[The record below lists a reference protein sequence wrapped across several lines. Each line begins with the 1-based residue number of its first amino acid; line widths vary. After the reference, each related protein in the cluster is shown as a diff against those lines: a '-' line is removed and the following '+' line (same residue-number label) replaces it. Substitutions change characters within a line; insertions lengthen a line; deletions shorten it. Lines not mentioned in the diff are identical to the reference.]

1 MSMSLVITSIGYI
14 IIVFSIVMLVK
25 NYNTY
30 NNLMKVTEAIHS
42 YNVHMLHE
50 AKTLEELENI
60 KSISYDCVK
69 SYNSAYL
76 NLRDWGYENLVP
88 TDILEKIKPFIR

>member
-1 MSMSLVITSIGYI
+1 MSMGIIITSVYDI

-30 NNLMKVTEAIHS
+30 NNMMKITEAIHS
-42 YNVHMLHE
+42 YNIHKLHE
-50 AKTLEELENI
+50 VNALEELEHLQL
-60 KSISYDCVK
+60 ISYDCTK
-69 SYNSAYL
+69 SYNSAYW

-88 TDILEKIKPFIR
+88 IDILEKIKPFIG